1 MFRGSPEDY
10 EIKDYTALLDLVPLE
25 IVEEIK
31 KVLMKHFPYVGFAL
45 AWHLHILI
53 LALGGESLT
62 PKERLAK
69 AIGEHYD
76 WNVLMASVFSDLEKD
91 DETPESD

>member
-10 EIKDYTALLDLVPLE
+10 EIKDYRAMLDLEPLE

-31 KVLMKHFPYVGFAL
+31 KVLLKHFPYVGFAL

-69 AIGEHYD
+69 AIGEHYE
-76 WNVLMASVFSDLEKD
+76 WNMLLASVFSELDKD
-91 DETPESD
+91 TDEI